1 MIEDYRSRK
10 PKSEDHKSNLKN
22 NGLNSQQENL
32 AGKPKKKLKHRK
44 EEKEAPKIIENA
56 EKLSQVKPLCFQ
68 NALEIIIRNMDSRLK
83 GTLSRLF
90 LNYLLAN
97 HSTRIV

>member
-56 EKLSQVKPLCFQ
+56 EDLSQVKPLCFQ
-68 NALEIIIRNMDSRLK
+68 NAFEIIIRNMDSRLK

-97 HSTRIV
+97 HLTRIV

>member
-10 PKSEDHKSNLKN
+10 PKIEDHKSNLKN

-44 EEKEAPKIIENA
+44 EEKEAPKIMENA
-56 EKLSQVKPLCFQ
+56 EDLSQVKPLCFQ
-68 NALEIIIRNMDSRLK
+68 NALEIIRNMDSRLK

-97 HSTRIV
+97 HLTRIV

>member
-32 AGKPKKKLKHRK
+32 AGKPRKKLKHRK
-44 EEKEAPKIIENA
+44 EEKEAPKIMENA
-56 EKLSQVKPLCFQ
+56 EDLSQVKPLCFQ
-68 NALEIIIRNMDSRLK
+68 NALEIIRNMDSRLK

-90 LNYLLAN
+90 LNYLLI
-97 HSTRIV
+97 RQE